1 MAMRAFNVLSELYS
15 FSAFCLRRFSS
26 RRQKAKALSL
36 HTAYAY
42 KHYKRY
48 PPPVKRLPRLYRKKR
63 KKREPS
69 RRALFYE
76 CLRVNAVL
84 PLSAVS
90 IYVVK
95 LKCFHLA
102 LPRLYSL
109 TDCMRMSVTGSDDV
123 TGARQ

>member
-1 MAMRAFNVLSELYS
+1 MRVSVRAAGYIYFNIYLPRLPCCGFPAAGMAAGTY
-15 FSAFCLRRFSS
+15 
-26 RRQKAKALSL
+26 
-36 HTAYAY
+36 
-42 KHYKRY
+42 HYKQV
-48 PPPVKRLPRLYRKKR
+48 PPPVKRFYTLLPEKAETAVYG
-63 KKREPS
+63 S
-69 RRALFYE
+69 CYE

-84 PLSAVS
+84 PFNAVS

-109 TDCMRMSVTGSDDV
+109 TDCMRMSVTDSDDV